1 MKKVLVTGASGG
13 VGSACVKELI
23 NQGYDVTPWSSDQ
36 CNFEYPERIFD
47 HDLSC
52 YDYVLN
58 CAGHGQGH
66 DQGFFANS
74 WQNQVSQV
82 MVNYVANIFL
92 FKHYA
97 NSRKNGRYAWVSTR
111 LVLDPLSRPKQAVYI
126 SSKIASAVAIEC
138 ALAENKNISV
148 LEVQLGLTRSNFRNR
163 SCQGSVPQHEI
174 DQLWQQQNALTATEA
189 AVRIVDAMLSSHNK
203 ILIQ

>member
-13 VGSACVKELI
+13 VGAACTQELI
-23 NQGYDVTPWSSDQ
+23 SRGYTVITWSSEQ
-36 CNFEYPERIFD
+36 SNFEHPERIFD

-66 DQGFFANS
+66 HQGFFANS
-74 WQNQVSQV
+74 WQNQLSQII
-82 MVNYVANIFL
+82 VNYAANIFL

-97 NSRKNGRYAWVSTR
+97 SSRKNGRYTWISTR
-111 LVLDPLSRPKQAVYI
+111 LALDPLSRPWQAVYS

-138 ALAENKNISV
+138 ALTEIENISV
-148 LEVQLGLTRSNFRNR
+148 LEVQLGATRSNFRSR
-163 SCQGSVPQHEI
+163 SGQPQDEI
-174 DQLWQQQNALTATEA
+174 EQHWQQQNALTGAEA
-189 AVRIVDAMLSSHNK
+189 AVRIVDAMLSGDNK